1 MWLSERH
8 KQTEVN
14 DNDPNHYTVRAAQ
27 SLEDCK
33 VLCSQQPS
41 CKGIEYSVGRCE
53 IWTRPQGIYISKVLD
68 GFTCLRYG
76 RDISRLVKYEGGDKD
91 YACRY
96 QDPNDNS
103 PSFYKVSSPP
113 CLVLSDCKA
122 RCAAADVCYG
132 IEFSKGRCEIWLLPI
147 RAAKEI
153 AGFEC
158 WIYPGATKTYE
169 PNVLL
174 P

>member
-1 MWLSERH
+1 MIMTQITTPCEQPKAWKTAKSFAPNSPAARALSIALAG
-8 KQTEVN
+8 
-14 DNDPNHYTVRAAQ
+14 VRFGF
-27 SLEDCK
+27 
-33 VLCSQQPS
+33 VL
-41 CKGIEYSVGRCE
+41 KAFN
-53 IWTRPQGIYISKVLD
+53 ISKVLD

-76 RDISRLVKYEGGDKD
+76 RDTSSLVKYEGGDKD

-103 PSFYKVSSPP
+103 ASFYKVSSPP

-132 IEFSKGRCEIWLLPI
+132 IEFSKGRCEIWLRPI
-147 RAAKEI
+147 KAAKEI

-158 WIYPGATKTYE
+158 WIYPGATYE